1 MKIRFFII
9 FPPIFSIYRN
19 GSHSN
24 SRDEAGSVEKPVTIR
39 AQRLCTNSTSIR
51 DFEGKIESAGRA
63 SAADIFESAPLT
75 FLIRDT
81 GRPVRHLV

>member
-1 MKIRFFII
+1 MFYYSSSYLFYL
-9 FPPIFSIYRN
+9 SEW
-19 GSHSN
+19 SHSN
-24 SRDEAGSVEKPVTIR
+24 SRDAKRREQSV
-39 AQRLCTNSTSIR
+39 QRLRGLEFYSR
-51 DFEGKIESAGRA
+51 FRGKDRKRGRA